1 MRVASPL
8 CDTTFCGAGSAHIRE
23 SNMTEAARKALS
35 SVVSFFSAEAWS
47 RPAEKGKRQEEHR
60 VGEYIADYSEVT
72 AEQLNE
78 PQPELDELF
87 KDSKLISAKRES

>member
-1 MRVASPL
+1 
-8 CDTTFCGAGSAHIRE
+8 
-23 SNMTEAARKALS
+23 MTEAARKALS
-35 SVVSFFSAEAWS
+35 SVVSFFSVEAWS
-47 RPAEKGKRQEEHR
+47 RPTERQEEHR